1 MTNDIVNLFSVTP
14 LPHLFF
20 IFVHCCMCSLWAI
33 SLDCGYWPEQVS
45 GKAPRDQKYR
55 GSRLNS
61 GSTNKTFL
69 LLQHMTDYMH
79 IRISKIKFS
88 HWITVDCMNQIKD
101 KCNDLLIGLSVVLQI
116 QWFFFYSIVN
126 FLKGLKKLVII
137 EQFLIAINLWSVF
150 RVL

>member
-14 LPHLFF
+14 LPHLFL

-88 HWITVDCMNQIKD
+88 HWITVDCMNQIKISVMIYSLD
-101 KCNDLLIGLSVVLQI
+101 YLLFYRFNV
-116 QWFFFYSIVN
+116 FFYSIVN

-150 RVL
+150 RV